1 MSSLCLP
8 LNTTINISHGGDSN
22 YVFTVNSTSY
32 NTKTYTFKL
41 DVGTYK
47 FNNLTTSSHPISFL
61 RLPNGVNI
69 SPTSIGSGTNAGGLT
84 GTFDLI
90 VGTPFSG
97 SFDISCT
104 QHPGMAVSN
113 LFIYDETC
121 NNSYKFEQK
130 YLGNGIKGHQAKQ
143 FGHMDSGGE
152 RSANRRYLAKSFGNL
167 YNTGLGSSP
176 ALYNK
181 NVLGPFRT
189 AFSAGDIVTKNIE
202 TTNPK
207 YGRES
212 SQVNGNNLSRIKG
225 QADGTYQNGNAMY
238 SGNSKFVYE
247 GSDYTRYKKLAA
259 INKTYNDTSH
269 GGNGSTG
276 KGSFGWQQ
284 HAIRAVRR

>member
-8 LNTTINISHGGDSN
+8 LNTTIDISNSASSN
-22 YVFTVNSTSY
+22 YEFIVNGTSY

-47 FNNLTTSSHPISFL
+47 FNNLTTSEHPISFI
-61 RLPNGVNI
+61 RLPSDVSI
-69 SPTSIGSGTNAGGLT
+69 SHVSAGNNTTGLSGEFNLN
-84 GTFDLI
+84 
-90 VGTPFSG
+90 VGKPFTG

-104 QHPGMAVSN
+104 KHTNMAVSN
-113 LFIYDETC
+113 LFTYDETC

-202 TTNPK
+202 NTNPR

-276 KGSFGWQQ
+276 KGTFGWEQ

>member
-1 MSSLCLP
+1 MSQEPLCLP
-8 LNTTINISHGGDSN
+8 LNTTIDISNNASSN
-22 YVFTVNSTSY
+22 YEFIVNGTSY

-47 FNNLTTSSHPISFL
+47 FNKHSQHPISFIG
-61 RLPNGVNI
+61 LPDGVTITDNNGADNNI
-69 SPTSIGSGTNAGGLT
+69 ALT
-84 GTFDLI
+84 ANFSLK
-90 VGTPFSG
+90 VEKPFSG
-97 SFDISCT
+97 SFDICCT
-104 QHPGMAVSN
+104 IHSDMSVSN

-202 TTNPK
+202 NTNPK

>member
-1 MSSLCLP
+1 MS
-8 LNTTINISHGGDSN
+8 
-22 YVFTVNSTSY
+22 
-32 NTKTYTFKL
+32 
-41 DVGTYK
+41 
-47 FNNLTTSSHPISFL
+47 
-61 RLPNGVNI
+61 
-69 SPTSIGSGTNAGGLT
+69 
-84 GTFDLI
+84 
-90 VGTPFSG
+90 
-97 SFDISCT
+97 
-104 QHPGMAVSN
+104 
-113 LFIYDETC
+113 
-121 NNSYKFEQK
+121 FEQK
-130 YLGNGIKGHQAKQ
+130 NLGGATKGHQAKQ
-143 FGHMDSGGE
+143 FGYMDSGGE

-189 AFSAGDIVTKNIE
+189 AFSAGDVVTKNIE

-259 INKTYNDTSH
+259 MNKTYNDNSH

>member
-8 LNTTINISHGGDSN
+8 LNTTIDISNSASSN
-22 YVFTVNSTSY
+22 YEFIVNGTSY

-61 RLPNGVNI
+61 RLPSDVTI
-69 SPTSIGSGTNAGGLT
+69 SHFSAGNNTTGLSGEFNLN
-84 GTFDLI
+84 
-90 VGTPFSG
+90 VGKPFTG

-104 QHPGMAVSN
+104 KHPGMAVSN
-113 LFIYDETC
+113 LFTYDETC

-202 TTNPK
+202 NTNPR

-259 INKTYNDTSH
+259 MNKTYNDTSH